1 MTLIRV
7 QARFRGLILR
17 KKVKSMII
25 QSSDL
30 KNTTNNRFT
39 KTTEEKIVF
48 LDFRILKNNFSF
60 NNFFYFPQN
69 KIEFIKIVNL
79 S

>member
-1 MTLIRV
+1 MNSKLLLTLIRV

-30 KNTTNNRFT
+30 KNTSNNRFT
-39 KTTEEKIVF
+39 KTTEEKIV
-48 LDFRILKNNFSF
+48 IL
-60 NNFFYFPQN
+60 FF
-69 KIEFIKIVNL
+69 
-79 S
+79 

>member
-1 MTLIRV
+1 MNFFYKLWINYLGLKLKMNSKLLLTLIRV

-30 KNTTNNRFT
+30 KNTSNNRFT
-39 KTTEEKIVF
+39 KTTEEKIV
-48 LDFRILKNNFSF
+48 IL
-60 NNFFYFPQN
+60 FF
-69 KIEFIKIVNL
+69 
-79 S
+79 